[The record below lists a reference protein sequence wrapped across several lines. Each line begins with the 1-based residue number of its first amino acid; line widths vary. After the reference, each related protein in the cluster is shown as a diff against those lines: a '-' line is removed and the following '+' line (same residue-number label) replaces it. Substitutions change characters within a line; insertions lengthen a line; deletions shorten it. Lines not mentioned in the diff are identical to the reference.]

1 MRTFIVILVCLFVG
15 VSCQNKPQYTIDGK
29 ISGNADGM
37 KVLLNKLGDT
47 GSTLVDSTFI
57 KDGKF
62 VFEGV
67 VDEPAYYSIMIESY
81 SSRGSFFRE
90 VYDKYV
96 NSIWKIL
103 RSVLVEILIVYLL
116 ISGAR
121 SRGNKPRSPD
131 RARKTFIRSIWR

>member
-47 GSTLVDSTFI
+47 GSTFVDSTFI

-67 VDEPAYYSIMIESY
+67 VDEPAYYSIMIDRTPQGEV
-81 SSRGSFFRE
+81 SSE
-90 VYDKYV
+90 KYMT
-96 NSIWKIL
+96 NSQF
-103 RSVLVEILIVYLL
+103 YQ
-116 ISGAR
+116 
-121 SRGNKPRSPD
+121 
-131 RARKTFIRSIWR
+131 F